1 MPTQEDQ
8 TPGCVAVARFLQH
21 IVPIRQGLLN
31 TVLDTPKADADR
43 TGMAVFAEVEENNA
57 DIG

>member
-1 MPTQEDQ
+1 MPTQWDQ

-31 TVLDTPKADADR
+31 TVLDTPKADAVR
-43 TGMAVFAEVEENNA
+43 TGMAVFAEVEEDNA